1 MSTCNVT
8 VTNLTH
14 YPKVALSFD
23 VEEKDVPVVTAI
35 WRHYFPSVEIVD
47 NETGEVIFTYYYSH
61 QSFTPSYVNDFVNSV
76 DSYIIKPEV
85 EQ

>member
-14 YPKVALSFD
+14 YPKVTLSFD
-23 VEEKDVPVVTAI
+23 IEEKDVPVVAVI
-35 WRHYFPSVEIVD
+35 CRHDFPSVEIID
-47 NETGEVIFTYYYSH
+47 NETGEIILTHYNSRQWFY
-61 QSFTPSYVNDFVNSV
+61 PSCVSDFLDDI

-85 EQ
+85 E

>member
-23 VEEKDVPVVTAI
+23 VEEKDIPVVTTVC
-35 WRHYFPSVEIVD
+35 RHHFPSVEIID
-47 NETGEVIFTYYYSH
+47 NETGEVVFTYY
-61 QSFTPSYVNDFVNSV
+61 NSRQWFQPKTCV
-76 DSYIIKPEV
+76 SNFLNQIDSYIIKPEV
-85 EQ
+85 

>member
-23 VEEKDVPVVTAI
+23 VEEKDVPAITATC
-35 WRHYFPSVEIVD
+35 RFHFPSVEIVD
-47 NETGEVIFTYYYSH
+47 NETGEVIFTYYNSRQMFYPSRI
-61 QSFTPSYVNDFVNSV
+61 SNFVNNIDSYV
-76 DSYIIKPEV
+76 IKPEV
-85 EQ
+85 Q

>member
-23 VEEKDVPVVTAI
+23 VEEKDVPAITAI
-35 WRHYFPSVEIVD
+35 CRHHFPSVEIVD
-47 NETGEVIFTYYYSH
+47 NETGEVIFTYYNSRQWFY
-61 QSFTPSYVNDFVNSV
+61 PSCVSNFVNNM
-76 DSYIIKPEV
+76 DRYIIKPEV
-85 EQ
+85 Q